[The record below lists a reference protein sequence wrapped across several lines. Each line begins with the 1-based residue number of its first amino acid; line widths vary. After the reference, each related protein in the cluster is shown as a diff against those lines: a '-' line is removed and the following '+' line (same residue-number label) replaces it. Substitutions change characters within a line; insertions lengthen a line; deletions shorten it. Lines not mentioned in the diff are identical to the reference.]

1 MLTRSTT
8 FSSAHAAV
16 AALVAVGLSACAAAL
31 PGHIPEGGRNKAM
44 ERVKAMD
51 PGTVDTG
58 GTYVPSAQERELD
71 CKKLRGSMLVMIAR
85 IKDGGRTPEPSATS
99 ATAQSAIA
107 ALRGKALMQDAAGI
121 DRRERARL
129 DAYNRLLAEK
139 KCPTMD
145 VAAELAAAAPA
156 PAAPKASPAP
166 AAKAAPR

>member
-1 MLTRSTT
+1 L
-8 FSSAHAAV
+8 
-16 AALVAVGLSACAAAL
+16 GACAAAL

-51 PGTVDTG
+51 PGTVDPA
-58 GTYVPSAQERELD
+58 GTYVPSSQERELD

-145 VAAELAAAAPA
+145 VAAELAVPA